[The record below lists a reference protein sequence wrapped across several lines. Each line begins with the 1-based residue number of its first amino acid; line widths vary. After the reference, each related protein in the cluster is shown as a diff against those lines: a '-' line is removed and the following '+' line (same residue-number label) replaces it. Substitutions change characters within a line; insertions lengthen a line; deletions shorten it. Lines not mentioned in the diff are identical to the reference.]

1 MKKFHYPLER
11 LLKLRRHTEQ
21 EWEIKLGEA
30 TGRCVRIKRAIA
42 QREANHRRVL
52 GERGSLSPDNLMAGE
67 LYLSRM
73 RQEAAALRQ
82 ELEEAEAE
90 RLKVQASFL
99 EASRERKVLQKLK
112 EKQEKAYLKE
122 ELKREFAEADDRNSG
137 ASARDRTDK
146 IKEYDQIPGVV
157 PGLTGGGNHG
167 AL

>member
-11 LLKLRRHTEQ
+11 LLKLREHTEQ
-21 EWEIKLGEA
+21 EWEVKLGEA
-30 TGRCVRIKRAIA
+30 TGRCVRTRKAIT

-52 GERGSLSPDNLMAGE
+52 GERGSLSSVDLMAGE

-73 RQEAAALRQ
+73 RQEAEALRK

-90 RLKVQASFL
+90 RLRIQASFL

-112 EKQEKAYLKE
+112 EKQERAYLKD

-137 ASARDRTDK
+137 ASARTRAEKLT
-146 IKEYDQIPGVV
+146 EYDQIPGGL
-157 PGLTGGGNHG
+157 PGFTGGGNHG

>member
-11 LLKLRRHTEQ
+11 LLKLREHTEQ

-30 TGRCVRIKRAIA
+30 TGRCVRTRKAIT

-52 GERGSLSPDNLMAGE
+52 GERRSLSPVDLMAGE

-73 RQEAAALRQ
+73 RQEAEALRK
-82 ELEEAEAE
+82 ELEDAEAE
-90 RLKVQASFL
+90 RLKIQASFL

-112 EKQEKAYLKE
+112 EKQERAYMKD
-122 ELKREFAEADDRNSG
+122 ELKREFSEADDRNSG
-137 ASARDRTDK
+137 ASARTRAEKLT
-146 IKEYDQIPGVV
+146 EYDQTPGGL
-157 PGLTGGGNHG
+157 PGFTGGGNHG